1 MGGGNTEL
9 LWDDM
14 VLWVLMV
21 GTDIF
26 RFHVCFG
33 GRRNACIELDSSV
46 VDLGKNP
53 SVRVKELGSLS
64 SLFMLDVRSLA
75 RFLLMS
81 HRNSS
86 RDGV

>member
-1 MGGGNTEL
+1 
-9 LWDDM
+9 M

-26 RFHVCFG
+26 RFQVCFG
-33 GRRNACIELDSSV
+33 GRRKACKELDSSV
-46 VDLGKNP
+46 VDLGMKP

-64 SLFMLDVRSLA
+64 SLLMLDVKSLA